1 MLNKLFNKNK
11 VEVVPESEWTDF
23 GDQYATKK
31 HLAIAMC
38 VPVGASVA
46 LVANKFTSDTSNILP
61 VNASVSSPEHVTTQP
76 IIDTVTQ
83 PQQLFSNQIGD
94 VTNVGATSDF
104 IAETSLNTIANI
116 LDPVIHILVAISLP
130 IASVIMIGSLFW
142 FMFGKSEKAWGMIM
156 NAGLGYVLI
165 QLSPLFLKILQQLGE
180 AVQQ

>member
-23 GDQYATKK
+23 GNQYATKK

-38 VPVGASVA
+38 IPLGASVA

-61 VNASVSSPEHVTTQP
+61 VNASVSAPDPVYTQP
-76 IIDTVTQ
+76 VIDTVTQ
-83 PQQLFSNQIGD
+83 PQQLFSNQLGD
-94 VTNVGATSDF
+94 VTNVGVTSDF
-104 IAETSLNTIANI
+104 IAETSLNTLATI
-116 LDPVIHILVAISLP
+116 LNPIIDILVAISLP
-130 IASVIMIGSLFW
+130 VASVIMIGSLFW

-165 QLSPLFLKILQQLGE
+165 QLSPLFLKILQQLGS